1 MASTLG
7 FSMIQDNN
15 EDLKP
20 IYNNSTDNTVES
32 NKITVDTIKSIQHDM
47 TTPDPVR
54 KNNNEDEEITDEQL
68 PQTKHEEGFDN
79 ISPLETSYDIQ
90 SKYNEQYENSMYQ
103 ENSLSSKSESD
114 ELLTKLNYM
123 IHLLEE
129 QQEQK
134 TGHVLEEIILY
145 CFLGVFIIFTIDSFA
160 KVGKYTR

>member
-1 MASTLG
+1 MATTLG

-20 IYNNSTDNTVES
+20 IYNHSTANTVES

-47 TTPDPVR
+47 TTPDPTR
-54 KNNNEDEEITDEQL
+54 KNNNEEDEENATDQS
-68 PQTKHEEGFDN
+68 KDFDTIPSLDN
-79 ISPLETSYDIQ
+79 VYDIQ
-90 SKYNEQYENSMYQ
+90 SKYNEQYESDMYQ
-103 ENSLSSKSESD
+103 ANPLSSKSESD